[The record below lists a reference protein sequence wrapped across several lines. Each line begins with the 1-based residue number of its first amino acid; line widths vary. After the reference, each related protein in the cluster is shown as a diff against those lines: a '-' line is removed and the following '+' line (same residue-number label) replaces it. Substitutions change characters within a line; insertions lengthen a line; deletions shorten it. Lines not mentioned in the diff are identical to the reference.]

1 MKNKIGIIAV
11 VLTASYSGFSQGEVE
26 FQNSSQTKISVN
38 TQAAPTT
45 FTAISGAGSYY
56 FALFN
61 SVAATTVAGVGS
73 VAEIPAPGAPGS
85 YAFSDS
91 NWTFDGY
98 GVSASKAG
106 TFAATTLDA
115 AQFTQIPGEP
125 QASQFVVIGWS
136 SNIGSTVAS
145 LESFFSGN
153 DSGVSN
159 GFVGES
165 VVSGSITTG
174 TAGSSSAPPALFATA
189 SPYIQ
194 AFDLGY
200 YQVPEP
206 SSIALGVMGAASLLA
221 LRRKKA

>member
-11 VLTASYSGFSQGEVE
+11 VLTAAYSGFSQGEVE

-38 TQAAPTT
+38 TQGAPAT
-45 FTAISGAGSYY
+45 FSAISGANSYY

-61 SVAATTVAGVGS
+61 SVTATTVAGVGS
-73 VAEIPAPGAPGS
+73 VAEIPTSANPGS
-85 YAFSDS
+85 YAFSDP
-91 NWTFDGY
+91 NWTLDGY
-98 GVSASKAG
+98 GASVSKAG
-106 TFAATTLDA
+106 TFAATTVDA
-115 AQFTQIPGEP
+115 ALFTQIPGQP

-136 SNIGSTVAS
+136 ANIGSTIAS
-145 LESFFSGN
+145 LQSFFAGT
-153 DSGVSN
+153 DAGVTS

-189 SPYIQ
+189 APYIQ
-194 AFDLGY
+194 AFDLAY
-200 YQVPEP
+200 TVPEP